1 MTEEDLALP
10 PGAGDSLRAA
20 REAKGLGIAEVANL
34 TRITQRHLALI
45 EAGEFGQLPGR
56 TYAIGFSRSF
66 ARVVGLDE
74 GKVAEQVRAELAQ
87 IDPEGSALAPR
98 TFEPGDPARVPSS
111 GLAWLAALAALVLL
125 IVGSLFVWRT
135 YVSPGMSLPWLTAA
149 EEEAP
154 PAQLETAAPEPVPSG
169 QVVFTANEQIW
180 VRFYER
186 GGAVLFEREML
197 QGESY
202 TVPETAVDPWLITAR
217 PDALTV
223 TVGGRQL
230 PPLATEQ
237 DMLSLPVNAQALIDR
252 PAPGETP
259 SPAPASAARAGTSAL
274 RPAAA
279 PPEPAET
286 PETAPAAMASSPSSP
301 TD

>member
-1 MTEEDLALP
+1 MTEEDAVLP
-10 PGAGDSLRAA
+10 PGAGETLRAA
-20 REAKGLGIAEVANL
+20 REKKGLSLAQVADR

-45 EAGEFGQLPGR
+45 EAGELGQLPGR
-56 TYAIGFSRSF
+56 TYALGFSRSF
-66 ARVVGLDE
+66 ARVVGLD
-74 GKVAEQVRAELAQ
+74 GAAIAAQVREELAL
-87 IDPEGSALAPR
+87 IDPDGSGLAAR
-98 TFEPGDPARVPSS
+98 TFEPGDPARVPSA

-135 YVSPGMSLPWLTAA
+135 YVSPGMALPWLTA

-154 PAQLETAAPEPVPSG
+154 PPEPAAAAPAPVPGG

-186 GGAVLFEREML
+186 GGEVLLEREL
-197 QGESY
+197 RAGESY
-202 TVPETAVDPWLITAR
+202 TVPESAVDPWLITAR

-237 DMLSLPVNAQALIDR
+237 DMLDLPVNPAALADR
-252 PAPGETP
+252 PGPQATA
-259 SPAPASAARAGTSAL
+259 SPAAAPAMRVRASGS

-279 PPEPAET
+279 PPPSAET
-286 PETAPAAMASSPSSP
+286 PQPAAATTVAAPPSP
-301 TD
+301 TT

>member
-1 MTEEDLALP
+1 MIEEEAAPP

-20 REAKGLGIAEVANL
+20 REAKGLSLAQVADR

-56 TYAIGFSRSF
+56 TYAVGFSRNF
-66 ARVVGLDE
+66 AKVVGLDE
-74 GKVAEQVRAELAQ
+74 ARIAEQVRQELAL
-87 IDPEGSALAPR
+87 IDYDGSGHAAR

-125 IVGSLFVWRT
+125 VLGSLFVWRT
-135 YVSPGMSLPWLTAA
+135 YVSPGLSLPWLTA
-149 EEEAP
+149 EQEAP
-154 PAQLETAAPEPVPSG
+154 PPQAATATPAPVPSG

-186 GGAVLFEREML
+186 GGAVLFEREL
-197 QGESY
+197 LAGESY
-202 TVPETAVDPWLITAR
+202 TIPDTAVDPWLITAR

-230 PPLATEQ
+230 PPLAAEQ
-237 DMLSLPVNAQALIDR
+237 DMLDLPVNARALLDR
-252 PAPGETP
+252 PAPVATP
-259 SPAPASAARAGTSAL
+259 TPTPLAAPRVRAPAP
-274 RPAAA
+274 RPAA
-279 PPEPAET
+279 PSPEPAET
-286 PETAPAAMASSPSSP
+286 PEADPAATAAPSP
-301 TD
+301 TT